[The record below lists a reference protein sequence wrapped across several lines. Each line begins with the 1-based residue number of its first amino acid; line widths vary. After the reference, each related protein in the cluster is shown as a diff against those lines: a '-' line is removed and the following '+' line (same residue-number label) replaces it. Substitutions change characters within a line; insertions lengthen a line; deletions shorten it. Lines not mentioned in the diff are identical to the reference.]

1 MYYDVW
7 YNVNI
12 FYSKRQKKQDYA
24 AQRVDGESAELT
36 LIRFRLTENMVCWWF
51 LTWKS
56 SDKKDVYNSIQ
67 HITKQQQQKQ
77 QTKPHINFVVF
88 ATFFLSC
95 DYGRVCALQCR
106 NVVFLPIRCCLIP
119 WNTNQQNTELSFLN
133 WINQTKRASNR
144 LANN

>member
-77 QTKPHINFVVF
+77 QTKPHINFVVLLL
-88 ATFFLSC
+88 FFSLAIMAAFVRFNAVMLFFSPS
-95 DYGRVCALQCR
+95 DAVWFRETQTNKIQNCR
-106 NVVFLPIRCCLIP
+106 F
-119 WNTNQQNTELSFLN
+119 
-133 WINQTKRASNR
+133 WIE
-144 LANN
+144 